1 MKTPVLCLQN
11 MFLKITE
18 DYFSYGFH
26 VNAGC
31 CAFIILTARSLLVRG
46 TVVIRTLHSQSR

>member
-1 MKTPVLCLQN
+1 MITPVLCLQN
-11 MFLKITE
+11 VFLKITE